1 LLFPPDGITIQVP
14 RKEFMSKEPKQ
25 PKEELAE
32 ELAELATV
40 EKAKG
45 DQLVPFDPLRHYLH
59 DISRYPILSAEEE
72 REAAIRYRE
81 FGDKD
86 AVLKLV
92 VSNLR
97 LVVKI
102 ALEHHRYWTTNLL
115 DLIQEGNVGL
125 MQAVKRFD
133 PYRGVRLTTYS
144 SFWIRAYILK
154 FIMDNWRLVRIGT
167 TQAQRKLFFDLKKEK
182 ERLERMGFDP
192 VPKLVAERLQVKEDE
207 VVSMDQRMAA
217 SDISLDAQV
226 GDDSRATFGD
236 LLPAGT
242 LPIDEHLGDKEL
254 RELFSE
260 KLGEFRVSLDRRDR
274 EIFEK
279 RMMAEKPLTLR
290 ELGQKYDISPERVRQ
305 IEEEILTK
313 ARDFLRREIP
323 DFEDYSGEV
332 LSSPD

>member
-1 LLFPPDGITIQVP
+1 MAKATKG
-14 RKEFMSKEPKQ
+14 PKAQ
-25 PKEELAE
+25 HPN
-32 ELAELATV
+32 ELAELTTA
-40 EKAKG
+40 EKKKG
-45 DQLVPFDPLRHYLH
+45 DQLAPFDPLRRYLH
-59 DISRYPILSAEEE
+59 EISSHPILSAEEE
-72 REAAIRYRE
+72 RETAIRYRE
-81 FGDKD
+81 SGDKE

-102 ALEHHRYWTTNLL
+102 ALEHHRYWTNTLL

-207 VVSMDQRMAA
+207 VVSMTQRMEMP
-217 SDISLDAQV
+217 DVSLDAPV
-226 GDDSRATFGD
+226 GDDSRTTYGD
-236 LLPAGT
+236 LLPAGI
-242 LPIDEHLGDKEL
+242 PSHDERLGDEEL
-254 RELFSE
+254 RALFAE
-260 KLGEFRVSLDRRDR
+260 KLGEFRLSLDGRNR

-290 ELGQKYDISPERVRQ
+290 EIGQKHNISAERVRQ
-305 IEEEILTK
+305 IEEEILTQ

-323 DFEDYSGEV
+323 DFDAYKGDI
-332 LSSPD
+332 LNLPDRAP

>member
-1 LLFPPDGITIQVP
+1 MA
-14 RKEFMSKEPKQ
+14 KAPKR
-25 PKEELAE
+25 PKVQHLD
-32 ELAELATV
+32 ELAELASV
-40 EKAKG
+40 EKTKG
-45 DQLVPFDPLRHYLH
+45 NQLAPFDPLRLYLH
-59 DISRYPILSAEEE
+59 DISRFPLLSAEEE
-72 REAAIRYRE
+72 REAAIKYRE
-81 FGDKD
+81 FGDRE

-125 MQAVKRFD
+125 MQAAKKFD
-133 PYRGVRLTTYS
+133 PYRGVRFTTYS

-192 VPKLVAERLQVKEDE
+192 VPKLVAEHLQVKEDE

-217 SDISLDAQV
+217 ADISLDAPV
-226 GDDSRATFGD
+226 DDDSRATFGD
-236 LLPAGT
+236 LLPAGVPS
-242 LPIDEHLGDKEL
+242 LDEHLGDKEL
-254 RELFSE
+254 KEIFTE
-260 KLGEFRVSLDRRDR
+260 KLGEFRLALDRRDR

-290 ELGQKYDISPERVRQ
+290 ELGEKYNVSPERVRQ
-305 IEEEILTK
+305 IEEEILAK

-323 DFEDYSGEV
+323 DFDDYKGDI
-332 LSSPD
+332 LNLPD